1 MSMPIT
7 GLKGWQF
14 KCPGGLFFSLAFLM
28 TLCACSSVKTGNVQK
43 TDANQTPFFDDFNS
57 IDPSVWEA
65 EKYSFPD
72 DACDQSPEQVTA
84 SGSILSIKTESVASP
99 GSGKVCRS
107 GGLSTRRFFGYGKFS
122 ARLKTH
128 LKPGMDDG
136 FFIMSQWQ
144 ASGWKHQEVDF
155 EFLGNDSGRVQ
166 VNVHKYLD
174 HEGTPSNGGQLPK
187 MIDLGFDSGKDFHI
201 YTIDWKKEEL
211 DFYVDGK
218 LVHTESRNIPDQPM
232 NLRIE
237 SFAVNPDNGWGPQWA
252 GKFDPANL
260 PASVEFDWVRYESH

>member
-1 MSMPIT
+1 
-7 GLKGWQF
+7 
-14 KCPGGLFFSLAFLM
+14 
-28 TLCACSSVKTGNVQK
+28 
-43 TDANQTPFFDDFNS
+43 
-57 IDPSVWEA
+57 
-65 EKYSFPD
+65 
-72 DACDQSPEQVTA
+72 
-84 SGSILSIKTESVASP
+84 
-99 GSGKVCRS
+99 
-107 GGLSTRRFFGYGKFS
+107 
-122 ARLKTH
+122 
-128 LKPGMDDG
+128 
-136 FFIMSQWQ
+136 
-144 ASGWKHQEVDF
+144 
-155 EFLGNDSGRVQ
+155 
-166 VNVHKYLD
+166 
-174 HEGTPSNGGQLPK
+174 